1 MKKLAHFDDYLPE
14 NIQEGISLLK
24 KVLHRHP
31 IPMQIFLLL
40 CLNLIIAPAVYAV
53 AGDDELT
60 RKAAWALGLLGIVT
74 IALSIY
80 LFVVIFQPEKF

>member
-1 MKKLAHFDDYLPE
+1 MKKLARFDNYFPE
-14 NIQEGISLLK
+14 NILEGISLLK
-24 KVLHRHP
+24 TLWHRHP

-40 CLNLIIAPAVYAV
+40 CLNLVIAPAVYAAV
-53 AGDDELT
+53 GDEFT